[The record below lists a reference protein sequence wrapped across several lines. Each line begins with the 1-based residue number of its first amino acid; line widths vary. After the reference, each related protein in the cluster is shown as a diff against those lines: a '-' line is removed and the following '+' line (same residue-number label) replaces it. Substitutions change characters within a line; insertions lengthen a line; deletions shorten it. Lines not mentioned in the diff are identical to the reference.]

1 VRQIATVVVVLVLT
15 AGCGSA
21 TSHDGAGRPASVPS
35 SKASE
40 PAGSRSSS
48 EVSTAP
54 PDAYLETPAG
64 RVQLTLGSYCWSS
77 TNPDGS
83 GVGAC
88 ADMAPPGMR
97 EDLAEVPVVLGDHI
111 TLMLGFRPTKPI
123 DVTIGGHT
131 WTFPPAETLS
141 WTVQETGILS
151 AFMYTTQ
158 GDVSYAARLV
168 GP

>member
-40 PAGSRSSS
+40 PAGSRSSP

-64 RVQLTLGSYCWSS
+64 RVKLTLGSYCWSS

-88 ADMAPPGMR
+88 ADMVPPGMR
-97 EDLAEVPVVLGDHI
+97 KDLAEVPLVPGDRV
-111 TLMLGFRPTKPI
+111 TLMLRFRPTKPI

-131 WTFPPAETLS
+131 RTFRPAGTVS
-141 WTVQETGILS
+141 WMVRETGILS
-151 AFMYTTQ
+151 AFMYTAQ
-158 GDVSYAARLV
+158 GDVSYAARLA